1 MENQNGKV
9 VINDGVLYAN
19 GVFFLS
25 KETIASADNSIK
37 SALNDLYDIVS
48 YN

>member
-1 MENQNGKV
+1 MKLNGKV
-9 VINDGVLYAN
+9 VINDGVLYAD

-25 KETIASADNSIK
+25 TETIQSEDTSIQ
-37 SALNDLYDIVS
+37 SALNDLYEIVS